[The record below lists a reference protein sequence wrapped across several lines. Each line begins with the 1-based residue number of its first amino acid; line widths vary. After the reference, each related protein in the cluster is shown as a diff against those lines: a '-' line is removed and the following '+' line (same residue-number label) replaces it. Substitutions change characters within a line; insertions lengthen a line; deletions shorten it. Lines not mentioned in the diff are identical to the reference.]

1 VSEQD
6 LAAMANYLN
15 EKSLNGN
22 QVVVRQDGGRSCE
35 TPRKCLQ
42 RTGKNKQF
50 FTECSSIFDSLNFFS
65 MSGMLVCHA
74 LFEFTGFDRQGDEV
88 QSVIFVR
95 SGSLAMLG
103 TW

>member
-1 VSEQD
+1 MFFD
-6 LAAMANYLN
+6 LWL
-15 EKSLNGN
+15 
-22 QVVVRQDGGRSCE
+22 
-35 TPRKCLQ
+35 
-42 RTGKNKQF
+42 
-50 FTECSSIFDSLNFFS
+50 TELFLDEWYAGS
-65 MSGMLVCHA
+65 HA